1 MPYHSVELP
10 LDPTVSDLRAAA
22 DDYEAIAVT
31 MMEAILDRYERS
43 DDPFIDT
50 KLNLI
55 SGADFPDD
63 DPIRGRNAIYGWI
76 QGRGLEALA
85 GHANWLERGGGHE
98 SLVRRIDLAL
108 REILD
113 RLRQMRNRNGG
124 HLGFFMF
131 PDGTPFLL
139 DSAGRPAPT
148 TLESYGF
155 SDLFSSKGMAAAA
168 NRLGDEA
175 ILNEAIDYV
184 FQVDEA
190 ISNRTFRSDQVSL
203 DPKNRAEPRTGYHI
217 HGPTMIQIG
226 AWTLLV
232 DIGHPEAVD
241 RGLRHVEFELQTHAN
256 HDRHWEHLQEG
267 DFWEA
272 VDDDDRP
279 YVEPDGVI
287 LSDPGHA
294 LEFVGL
300 AYKFIRQAE
309 TDTNRSEG
317 HARRLTAAKTRMFTI
332 LSRNFENGYIEG
344 PQGIS
349 KAFDLVTRQ
358 HLSTDMPWWNLPET
372 IRAAASGLTATTSA
386 DEEAVCLRIIR
397 DCHNAFRLYT
407 RPDLHLMA
415 CQTRNRDGQP
425 VDVIPATAD
434 ADPGYHTGLSLLD
447 AIDVFRQL

>member
-1 MPYHSVELP
+1 MPYHSVDLP

-31 MMEAILDRYERS
+31 MMEAILDRYERF

-113 RLRQMRNRNGG
+113 RFRQMRNRNGG

-226 AWTLLV
+226 AWTLLI

-256 HDRHWEHLQEG
+256 HDRHWEHLQE
-267 DFWEA
+267 
-272 VDDDDRP
+272 
-279 YVEPDGVI
+279 
-287 LSDPGHA
+287 
-294 LEFVGL
+294 
-300 AYKFIRQAE
+300 
-309 TDTNRSEG
+309 
-317 HARRLTAAKTRMFTI
+317 
-332 LSRNFENGYIEG
+332 
-344 PQGIS
+344 
-349 KAFDLVTRQ
+349 
-358 HLSTDMPWWNLPET
+358 
-372 IRAAASGLTATTSA
+372 
-386 DEEAVCLRIIR
+386 
-397 DCHNAFRLYT
+397 
-407 RPDLHLMA
+407 
-415 CQTRNRDGQP
+415 
-425 VDVIPATAD
+425 
-434 ADPGYHTGLSLLD
+434 
-447 AIDVFRQL
+447 